1 MRIFISIILFSL
13 FMTACTNYKDKT
25 QDNHI
30 NESSK
35 RNICKID
42 STFKLDYFKTMPK
55 KFGFQGDYYTYDT
68 TKISNDKYIF
78 ISDLT
83 DIAVMKINGKDIYLK
98 SDTLNDKP
106 RINDL
111 FQESW
116 KGNGYEVLLK
126 DGFDP
131 ALITRVISLVDSAE
145 YKRRQY
151 PPGTKISA
159 RAFGKDRRLPMTSH
173 WRES

>member
-126 DGFDP
+126 SKVVNDKDEEIDCVGT
-131 ALITRVISLVDSAE
+131 LEVKTE
-145 YKRRQY
+145 KYKRIF
-151 PPGTKISA
+151 KIHGS
-159 RAFGKDRRLPMTSH
+159 T
-173 WRES
+173 ET